1 MTLSL
6 SLSDTSGS
14 RCSWARAPTKP
25 PRRPLQRYS
34 ELASGWVDLEP
45 RPRRDRELWSNS
57 RGIAAF
63 RDPRP
68 LTAAEKSR
76 LGGHTLV
83 RRHVDPGTGKRRFTG
98 KRSSLKA
105 SGCLDYYTLHTD
117 CIHGPCGL
125 PRIVPSLQTA
135 TAAKAVPIPVWTTLR
150 QGFSHDCLQNEFRLT
165 SRTDLSTHICNKSTP
180 KLSRHAIHLT
190 LSRPATSWATP
201 MQSLSCATRLY
212 MRICGVTPG
221 CQK

>member
-1 MTLSL
+1 MGRFGAKTPKR
-6 SLSDTSGS
+6 S
-14 RCSWARAPTKP
+14 R
-25 PRRPLQRYS
+25 
-34 ELASGWVDLEP
+34 
-45 RPRRDRELWSNS
+45 LWSNS

-150 QGFSHDCLQNEFRLT
+150 QGFSTIACRT
-165 SRTDLSTHICNKSTP
+165 SSGLPAGQIFLHI
-180 KLSRHAIHLT
+180 
-190 LSRPATSWATP
+190 
-201 MQSLSCATRLY
+201 Y
-212 MRICGVTPG
+212 VTKAPRN
-221 CQK
+221 